1 MWKFSW
7 YTDGVKERSTKMKKS
22 LILVVLAASAAVFA
36 ADIKMPQKKCN
47 AEPAEVKAE
56 CKSCCKK
63 GKCTKAAKYIGKE
76 AAINA
81 ALAHAGL
88 ERAKVRDLQCEL
100 DRENGVMV
108 YEVEF
113 ESGLYDYEYDI
124 DATTGKVLK
133 SKKEL
138 D

>member
-1 MWKFSW
+1 
-7 YTDGVKERSTKMKKS
+7 MKKS
-22 LILVVLAASAAVFA
+22 LILVVLTVSAAVFA
-36 ADIKMPQKKCN
+36 ADLTMPQKKCN

-63 GKCTKAAKYIGKE
+63 GKSAEAKKYIGKE

-124 DATTGKVLK
+124 DALTGKVLK

>member
-1 MWKFSW
+1 
-7 YTDGVKERSTKMKKS
+7 MKKS
-22 LILVVLAASAAVFA
+22 LILVVLTVSAAVFA
-36 ADIKMPQKKCN
+36 TDIKIPQKQCN
-47 AEPAEVKAE
+47 AQQTEAKAE

-63 GKCTKAAKYIGKE
+63 GKSTVAKKYIGKE

-81 ALAHAGL
+81 ALTHAGL
-88 ERAKVRDLQCEL
+88 ERSKVRDLQCEL

-124 DATTGKVLK
+124 DAATGKVLK

>member
-1 MWKFSW
+1 MN
-7 YTDGVKERSTKMKKS
+7 KS
-22 LILVVLAASAAVFA
+22 LLFAALAATSAAFA
-36 ADIKMPQKKCN
+36 SNIAAPRQT
-47 AEPAEVKAE
+47 AQPA
-56 CKSCCKK
+56 CKSCCCAQNCAKP
-63 GKCTKAAKYIGKE
+63 GAQKYIGKE
-76 AAINA
+76 AAIAA

-88 ERAKVRDLQCEL
+88 ERSAVRDLKCEL

-113 ESGLYDYEYDI
+113 ESGVYDYEYDI
-124 DATTGKVLK
+124 DAVTGKILK

>member
-1 MWKFSW
+1 
-7 YTDGVKERSTKMKKS
+7 MKKS
-22 LILVVLAASAAVFA
+22 LILVVLTVSAAVFA

-47 AEPAEVKAE
+47 AEPAEVKSE

-63 GKCTKAAKYIGKE
+63 GKSAEAKKYIGKE

-88 ERAKVRDLQCEL
+88 EHSKVRDLQCEL
-100 DRENGVMV
+100 DCENGVMV

>member
-1 MWKFSW
+1 
-7 YTDGVKERSTKMKKS
+7 MKKC
-22 LILVVLAASAAVFA
+22 ILLTAFGITAAVLTSSAIAQQTKTANCSSCCSAKVCANSAA
-36 ADIKMPQKKCN
+36 KKF
-47 AEPAEVKAE
+47 
-56 CKSCCKK
+56 
-63 GKCTKAAKYIGKE
+63 IGKE

-88 ERAKVRDLQCEL
+88 KRADVRDLKCEL

-113 ESGLYDYEYDI
+113 DCRGFEYDYDI
-124 DATTGKVLK
+124 DARTGAVLK
-133 SKKEL
+133 SKKER

>member
-1 MWKFSW
+1 
-7 YTDGVKERSTKMKKS
+7 MKKS
-22 LILVVLAASAAVFA
+22 LILVVLTVSAAVFA
-36 ADIKMPQKKCN
+36 ADLTMPQKKCN
-47 AEPAEVKAE
+47 AESAEVKAE

-63 GKCTKAAKYIGKE
+63 GKSAEAKKYIGKE

-81 ALAHAGL
+81 ALTHAGL

-124 DATTGKVLK
+124 DAATGKVLK
-133 SKKEL
+133 SKKEF

>member
-1 MWKFSW
+1 
-7 YTDGVKERSTKMKKS
+7 MKKS
-22 LILVVLAASAAVFA
+22 LILAVLTVTAAVFA
-36 ADIKMPQKKCN
+36 ADIKMPPKKCDS
-47 AEPAEVKAE
+47 AQPDVKSE
-56 CKSCCKK
+56 CKSCKSCCKK
-63 GKCTKAAKYIGKE
+63 GKRADAKKYIGKE
-76 AAINA
+76 AAISA

-88 ERAKVRDLQCEL
+88 ERSKVRDLQCEL
-100 DRENGVMV
+100 DRENGIMV

-124 DATTGKVLK
+124 DAATGKVLK

>member
-1 MWKFSW
+1 
-7 YTDGVKERSTKMKKS
+7 MKKC
-22 LILVVLAASAAVFA
+22 LILTVLAVSAAVFA
-36 ADIKMPQKKCN
+36 ADLKEPEKKCC
-47 AEPAEVKAE
+47 EVKCEAKSE
-56 CKSCCKK
+56 CKAGCKK
-63 GKCTKAAKYIGKE
+63 GKCAEAKKYIGKK
-76 AAINA
+76 AAIDA
-81 ALAHAGL
+81 ALSHAGL
-88 ERAKVRDLQCEL
+88 KRSEVRDLQCEL
-100 DRENGVMV
+100 DRENDIMV

>member
-1 MWKFSW
+1 
-7 YTDGVKERSTKMKKS
+7 MKKS
-22 LILVVLAASAAVFA
+22 MILVVLAVSAAGFA
-36 ADIKMPQKKCN
+36 ADLKMPRKQCD

-56 CKSCCKK
+56 CKSGCKK
-63 GKCTKAAKYIGKE
+63 GKSTEAKKYIGKE

-88 ERAKVRDLQCEL
+88 ERSKVRDLQCEL
-100 DRENGVMV
+100 DREDGVMI

-124 DATTGKVLK
+124 DAITGEVLK
-133 SKKEL
+133 VKKTL
-138 D
+138 DIT

>member
-1 MWKFSW
+1 
-7 YTDGVKERSTKMKKS
+7 MKKC
-22 LILVVLAASAAVFA
+22 LMLAVLTVSAAVFA
-36 ADIKMPQKKCN
+36 AELNGPEKKCGE
-47 AEPAEVKAE
+47 AKPEVKAE
-56 CKSCCKK
+56 GKSCCKK
-63 GKCTKAAKYIGKE
+63 GKCADAKKYIGKK
-76 AAINA
+76 AAIDA
-81 ALAHAGL
+81 ALSHAGL
-88 ERAKVRDLQCEL
+88 KRSEVRDLQCEL
-100 DRENGVMV
+100 DLENGTMV

>member
-1 MWKFSW
+1 
-7 YTDGVKERSTKMKKS
+7 MKKS
-22 LILVVLAASAAVFA
+22 LILAVLTVTAAVFA
-36 ADIKMPQKKCN
+36 ADIKMPPKKCDS
-47 AEPAEVKAE
+47 AQPDVKSE

-63 GKCTKAAKYIGKE
+63 GKCADAKKYIGKE
-76 AAINA
+76 AAISA

-88 ERAKVRDLQCEL
+88 ERSKVRNLQCEL
-100 DRENGVMV
+100 DRENGIMV

-124 DATTGKVLK
+124 DAATGKVLK